1 MDVLVSLVGKS
12 NILSGRVSLYEKL
25 VLIAKVYFGSVAL
38 TEEFDS
44 LFTLY
49 NRAEDI
55 YICVAV
61 KSKRVSD
68 LVMLLK
74 ERKFPIQKVFLI
86 CTDDVDIIGPMRFK
100 KFTRDEINRCF
111 EDIKSDVQV
120 KINYDRVIY
129 DQVIKNIMDQDKM
142 EYVYSLLTE
151 LITVSNN
158 TRVYNENDLKMYMHT
173 LKYID
178 KYKLIVESRGTFF
191 INVDLLAALTAYMIY
206 IKTKLDEQNQKII
219 VNHHGFKY
227 HRL

>member
-1 MDVLVSLVGKS
+1 MEVLVSLVGKS
-12 NILSGRVSLYEKL
+12 NILSKHVSLYEKL

-68 LVMLLK
+68 LLMLLK

-86 CTDDVDIIGPMRFK
+86 CTNDVDTVGLMRFK

-120 KINYDRVIY
+120 KINYNQVVY

-178 KYKLIVESRGTFF
+178 KYKLIVESNGTFF
-191 INVDLLAALTAYMIY
+191 INVDMLAALSAYMIY
-206 IKTKLDEQNQKII
+206 LKTKLDEQNQKIT

>member
-1 MDVLVSLVGKS
+1 MEVLVSLVGKS
-12 NILSGRVSLYEKL
+12 NILSKHVSLYEKL

-68 LVMLLK
+68 LLMLLK

-86 CTDDVDIIGPMRFK
+86 CTNDVDTVGLMRFK

-120 KINYDRVIY
+120 KIKYDRVIY

-142 EYVYSLLTE
+142 EYVYSFLTE

-158 TRVYNENDLKMYMHT
+158 TRVYNETM
-173 LKYID
+173 
-178 KYKLIVESRGTFF
+178 
-191 INVDLLAALTAYMIY
+191 
-206 IKTKLDEQNQKII
+206 KI
-219 VNHHGFKY
+219 
-227 HRL
+227 L